1 VKKQVRINIS
11 FHCSK
16 AADEFVGQNFHYI
29 ITVCDNAK
37 ENCPFSP
44 ATRIHQSFENPPAQ
58 VVGDNESRLAN
69 QLCFTK
75 NLCAEDSPV
84 KQNSNNRLS
93 LL

>member
-37 ENCPFSP
+37 ENCPFIP
-44 ATRIHQSFENPPAQ
+44 GNANPS
-58 VVGDNESRLAN
+58 EL
-69 QLCFTK
+69 
-75 NLCAEDSPV
+75 
-84 KQNSNNRLS
+84 
-93 LL
+93 